1 MSLPDEPHVDPFAQQ
16 EPGVAA
22 QNEPEPAESE
32 PEGLS
37 AEEVAE
43 HQRLAE
49 QMAHPHAQLSKL
61 LDDLR
66 GPSALDINGR
76 IGLALQGISRLAQ
89 IVLNHTPPPELYQQ
103 HEISDSTKGYPDGEV
118 VRRPE
123 YAQGSVGEVPAG
135 RGF

>member
-16 EPGVAA
+16 EPGAAA

-89 IVLNHTPPPELYQQ
+89 IVLNHTPPPQE
-103 HEISDSTKGYPDGEV
+103 TTDGEV